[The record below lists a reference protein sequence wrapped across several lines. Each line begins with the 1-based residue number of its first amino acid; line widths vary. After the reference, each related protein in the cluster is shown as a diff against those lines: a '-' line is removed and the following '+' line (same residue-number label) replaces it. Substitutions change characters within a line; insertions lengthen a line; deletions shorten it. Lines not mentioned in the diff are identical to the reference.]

1 MPNAFPRLQPL
12 GDAALLVELGSGIDP
27 DLNRRVHA
35 LAARL
40 MAATL
45 PGVVEIVPAYAS
57 ALIHYDPLVLD
68 FTDLEAWA
76 IAALDGLVAASFPPR
91 RVEIPVRY
99 GGADGPDL
107 EFVAAHAGLT
117 PAAVIRLHSAAE
129 YTVYMMGFQPGFPYL
144 GGLNPAIAAPRLPTP
159 RTRVPAGSVGIAGN
173 QTGIYPS
180 QSPGGWRL
188 IGRTDLRLFDPSAD
202 PPCLLNPGDI
212 IRFVPVTPC

>member
-68 FTDLEAWA
+68 FADLEAWA
-76 IAALDGLVAASFPPR
+76 IAALDGLAA
-91 RVEIPVRY
+91 
-99 GGADGPDL
+99 A
-107 EFVAAHAGLT
+107 
-117 PAAVIRLHSAAE
+117 
-129 YTVYMMGFQPGFPYL
+129 
-144 GGLNPAIAAPRLPTP
+144 
-159 RTRVPAGSVGIAGN
+159 
-173 QTGIYPS
+173 
-180 QSPGGWRL
+180 
-188 IGRTDLRLFDPSAD
+188 
-202 PPCLLNPGDI
+202 
-212 IRFVPVTPC
+212 

>member
-1 MPNAFPRLQPL
+1 
-12 GDAALLVELGSGIDP
+12 
-27 DLNRRVHA
+27 
-35 LAARL
+35 
-40 MAATL
+40 
-45 PGVVEIVPAYAS
+45 
-57 ALIHYDPLVLD
+57 
-68 FTDLEAWA
+68 
-76 IAALDGLVAASFPPR
+76 
-91 RVEIPVRY
+91 
-99 GGADGPDL
+99 
-107 EFVAAHAGLT
+107 
-117 PAAVIRLHSAAE
+117 VIRLHSAAE

-144 GGLNPAIAAPRLPTP
+144 GGLNPAIATPRLPTP